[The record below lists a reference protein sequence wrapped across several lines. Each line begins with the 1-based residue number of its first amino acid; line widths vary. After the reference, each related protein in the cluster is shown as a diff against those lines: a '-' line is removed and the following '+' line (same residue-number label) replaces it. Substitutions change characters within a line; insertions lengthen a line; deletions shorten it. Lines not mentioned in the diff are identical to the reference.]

1 MEFILHFSTGG
12 LYTCFWF
19 VLRARE
25 VNRLLGRTFAPWLW
39 FFVPH
44 VPLAQIAALPRFL
57 KQWNVLAERHRV
69 STWDGW
75 RGAWVFAVIGVT
87 VLSVF
92 GNRMELPGW
101 ISAATMVGWA
111 YLFAVLQGHVN
122 RVKDAIRGIAYK
134 GSRQNY
140 SVIEWIAVVVGLPL
154 MLAGNGVLLMKSIG
168 IRQIESLAAGSI
180 YTDPKGVFRLPVAG
194 KGWSVVKIG
203 THSGGDAVLE
213 LQGPLQDMFFL
224 VFKYDRSISLAEM
237 TRLRTLESQ
246 GLLKGGRCTEVRS
259 LAARRL
265 AVISRIQCVGRN
277 LGTPT
282 LITHT
287 FVETD
292 EGLYELRGTLS
303 SVRRSF
309 TIHEPDLRRMASE
322 FEPL

>member
-1 MEFILHFSTGG
+1 MEFILHFSTAG
-12 LYTCFWF
+12 LYTCIWF

-25 VNRLLGRTFAPWLW
+25 VNRLLGKTFTPWLW

-44 VPLAQIAALPRFL
+44 VALAQIVALPRFL
-57 KQWNVLAERHRV
+57 KQWNVLAERNRT

-75 RGAWVFAVIGVT
+75 RGTWVFAVIGVT
-87 VLSVF
+87 VVSMI
-92 GNRMELPGW
+92 GNRVELPGW
-101 ISAATMVGWA
+101 ASAAAMTGWA
-111 YLFAVLQGHVN
+111 CLFAVLQWHVN
-122 RVKDAIRGIAYK
+122 HVKEAIGGVTYK
-134 GSRQNY
+134 GSRRNY
-140 SVIEWIAVVVGLPL
+140 SVMEWIAVVVGLPL
-154 MLAGNGVLLMKSIG
+154 MLTGSGVLLMRSIG
-168 IRQIESLAAGSI
+168 MRHIESLVAGST
-180 YTDPKGVFRLPVAG
+180 YTDPKGIFRFPIAG

-203 THSGGDAVLE
+203 THSDGNAVLE

-237 TRLRTLESQ
+237 TRSRTVESQ
-246 GLLKGGRCTEVRS
+246 ELLKGGRCTEVRS

-265 AVISRIQCVGRN
+265 AVISRIQCVGRE
-277 LGTPT
+277 LGIPT

-287 FVETD
+287 LVETD

-309 TIHEPDLRRMASE
+309 AVHERDFRRMAGE